1 MKYIRNRNQF
11 KTTDELFEAAPSEQL
26 YDGTW
31 EDTFVGMFFSFLGKK
46 VKSKMKSGGLNKLLK
61 QIEKELEKITFID
74 EIENDNK
81 SVQYYQV
88 YQNIVRLKSSIRND
102 SFTIDDLKE
111 NLEEYIKFHDN
122 KNDSD
127 LPDKVKNAHKEV
139 KNGMEDI
146 LSFINNLDGVSES
159 LILEMSYIND
169 KGIEEGLE
177 PIGTMIQ
184 HYFNKP
190 MKQGDDVTLKNI
202 KLTGNQKG
210 YKEYIKDIKTTLS
223 NIKNG
228 LSKEIKYIGDDKIT
242 KLAEELFEKLSSV
255 SYNDYSTFSNS
266 FEKEIRP
273 LIMKIMKIH
282 GNYFEMKGLED
293 DVKEDKNRILL
304 KWHSKKNNETKVGF
318 TVIKSMVDI
327 LSDDGKILLDKWKEL
342 VESSKKSPKDYYIK
356 SIGGGNINFDMFDNI
371 VKSGN
376 LKQIGDVKVNG
387 IEEDRSVDYDT
398 EDTSNID
405 ESLMKNIKEKVD
417 GVFTNDAIYKE
428 KMQISDSELK
438 EVHETLKS
446 KKEDQK
452 NVVDPITILRIFNRA
467 YNSFSITKEEYNNLS
482 SRYSAKVASKKKA
495 TYELI
500 GDTARDKKL
509 FQEWNDGIL
518 ALLQQ
523 YGDLLNKPT
532 KKFIIEMLDDNNLFG
547 NRGGQAKL
555 LSKYFDVP
563 LDDAKSQIKNGMKET
578 PGEHKV
584 RSTEDNDIKFST
596 VTNIEMNTDK
606 IRRIPFIMEVLLK
619 TGESEM
625 MTIYPL
631 KANKNKS
638 NVSNM
643 KVKYTIGDDYGFIK
657 NYMKGINVNLNDKN
671 LKDDLGMNDKDE
683 TPVYLGALLSDNGF
697 IEKSN
702 KYKLTEISKLID
714 DEGIDNKTIEVK
726 EIFMLLGEKDEGIY
740 RLPSLNKDMK
750 KAIDESPNDKLI

>member
-1 MKYIRNRNQF
+1 MRYIKSR
-11 KTTDELFEAAPSEQL
+11 KELKLVLESESEKL

-683 TPVYLGALLSDNGF
+683 TPVYLGTLLSDNGF

>member
-714 DEGIDNKTIEVK
+714 DEGIDDKTIEVK